1 MVVTAEA
8 DVSRYEKAR
17 ELVDF
22 ILDLAARRHGMTMR
36 EVADR
41 FETTD
46 KLKTRQTSARR
57 LVNAV
62 DGLFPTGLERPPR
75 RGHGPV
81 RLDAVAVGQLPAA
94 TPGDRVALTLGA
106 KLLRQHGDETS
117 AAALERLANAL
128 AARLRISGD
137 RLREADVEA
146 MLEGRHLVARPG
158 PRATMRPE
166 IAGPLSDALLALK
179 RVAFD
184 YTRGEEVTRH
194 TVEPW
199 GLITSGRTYLVA
211 RLAGLTWGEP
221 TRFRLDRMSHVAVL
235 DEGYAIPEDF
245 NLAVYAQYA
254 FGAYY
259 RQDEY
264 GEVVWKFAPHAAEDA
279 ASFDFHPNQT
289 TETVPDGSLIVR
301 FRAAGHLEMA
311 WFLYQWGDAVEVLE
325 PQALRDLVAGHRRI
339 DFVALP

>member
-1 MVVTAEA
+1 M
-8 DVSRYEKAR
+8 SRYEKAR

-22 ILDLAARRHGMTMR
+22 ILDLAARRHGMSMR
-36 EVADR
+36 EIADR
-41 FETTD
+41 FSGD
-46 KLKTRQTSARR
+46 NLKSRQTSARR
-57 LVNAV
+57 LVNEV
-62 DGLFPTGLERPPR
+62 ETLFPTALERPARP
-75 RGHGPV
+75 GDGAV
-81 RLDAVAVGQLPAA
+81 SLDAVAVGQLPAA
-94 TPGDRVALTLGA
+94 TPGDRVALSLGA

-117 AAALERLANAL
+117 AAALDRLANAL

-166 IAGPLSDALLALK
+166 IGGPLSDALLALK

-184 YTRGEEVTRH
+184 YTRGEDVLRR

-221 TRFRLDRMSHVAVL
+221 TRFRLDRMSNVTVL
-235 DEGYAIPEDF
+235 DEGYAIPDDF
-245 NLAVYAQYA
+245 DLAAYARLA

-259 RQDEY
+259 RPEEY
-264 GEVVWKFAPHAAEDA
+264 GEVVWKFAPKAADDA
-279 ASFDFHPNQT
+279 ASFDFHPDQT
-289 TETVPDGSLIVR
+289 TETTPDGSLIVR

-325 PQALRDLVAGHRRI
+325 PPALRELIAGHRRG
-339 DFVALP
+339 DFMALP